1 MTCYYCGDQT
11 EQIIETDRPLTQSVI
26 LHYQQIGVCE
36 KERCQKKL
44 EKRLRGIKSAKEMAR
59 I

>member
-11 EQIIETDRPLTQSVI
+11 ELIIETDRPLTQSEL
-26 LHYQQIGVCE
+26 LHYKQIGICQ

-44 EKRLRGIKSAKEMAR
+44 ERKLGVVGNVVKC
-59 I
+59 